1 MNDFFESITKT
12 VNKTTKKAM
21 KISGNM
27 IELTK
32 SSLNI
37 KFDEAKKENFYKEI
51 GMAVYE
57 KYTKNPQTAD
67 EEILGFCQCID
78 EINETI
84 NAQKLTLAKIQK
96 QKFCPACGQKLD
108 KSIVFCF
115 TCGEKQPEI
124 PAEEE
129 EENCCSGNDCCCNEE
144 KPEDNCECNDESC
157 ECNDDSCGCN
167 DDNCGCNDDNC
178 CENNDDNCCG

>member
-1 MNDFFESITKT
+1 MNDFFENITKT

-32 SSLNI
+32 TSLNM
-37 KFDEAKKENFYKEI
+37 KYDEAKKGNFYAEI
-51 GMAVYE
+51 GRTVYE
-57 KYTKNPQTAD
+57 KYTRNPQTAD
-67 EEILGFCQCID
+67 EEIIGFCQCID

-84 NAQKLTLAKIQK
+84 NTQKLTLAKIQK

-115 TCGEKQPEI
+115 ACGEKQPEI
-124 PAEEE
+124 PPEEDE
-129 EENCCSGNDCCCNEE
+129 TDDCCSDGDCCCGEE
-144 KPEDNCECNDESC
+144 NADDDCK
-157 ECNDDSCGCN
+157 CNDDKT
-167 DDNCGCNDDNC
+167 DDNCGCNDDGC
-178 CENNDDNCCG
+178 GCNDDNCCDDDNCGCGE

>member
-1 MNDFFESITKT
+1 MNDFFENITKT

-32 SSLNI
+32 TSVNM

-51 GMAVYE
+51 GRTVYA
-57 KYTKNPQTAD
+57 KYTQNPQVAD
-67 EEILGFCQCID
+67 EDIIGFCQCID
-78 EINETI
+78 EINNTL
-84 NAQKLTLAKIQK
+84 NAQKLALAKIQK

-108 KSIVFCF
+108 KAIVFCF

-124 PAEEE
+124 PPEEDE
-129 EENCCSGNDCCCNEE
+129 TDDCCCNDDCCCGGEE
-144 KPEDNCECNDESC
+144 ENKA
-157 ECNDDSCGCN
+157 DDDCGCG

-178 CENNDDNCCG
+178 CDDNDDDCGCGE